1 MRKNY
6 YAIINPSPRT
16 DCQHHST
23 RTRRARNRPKNSK
36 QPYYPLS
43 GGCLFFFLV
52 AMGKFAWCRLS
63 GLDIQKNFPAYR
75 LVWLLPVLAGATIL
89 INLAGQKTDL
99 IRRLAGLCPFVILV
113 YALNE
118 LGSQLFQSIAIGG
131 WLALLG
137 GAALIVIPTTRK
149 SKNPL

>member
-1 MRKNY
+1 M
-6 YAIINPSPRT
+6 PSFTPPEEQIVST
-16 DCQHHST
+16 TQHAPAAPGIT
-23 RTRRARNRPKNSK
+23 PKTQSNLIT
-36 QPYYPLS
+36 LS
-43 GGCLFFFLV
+43 AAAVFFSFLSPWV
-52 AMGKFAWCRLS
+52 NLLGADIS
-63 GLDIQKNFPAYR
+63 GLDIQKNFPSHR
-75 LVWLLPVLAGATIL
+75 LVWLLPVFAGATIF

-137 GAALIVIPTTRK
+137 GAFLILIPSARK